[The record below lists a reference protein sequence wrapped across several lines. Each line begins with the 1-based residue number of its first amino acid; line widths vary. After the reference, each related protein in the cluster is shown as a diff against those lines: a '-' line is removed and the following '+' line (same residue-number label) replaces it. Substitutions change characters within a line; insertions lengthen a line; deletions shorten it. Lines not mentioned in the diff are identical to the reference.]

1 MFHVT
6 MKSTQCHGINIGS
19 QIMIIPGCPRTERLL
34 RSLESL
40 FGILTSIQDLQGCH
54 GEAKCLTNVSAEIEY
69 FTCSYKVEVP
79 SGQRAN
85 T

>member
-1 MFHVT
+1 
-6 MKSTQCHGINIGS
+6 
-19 QIMIIPGCPRTERLL
+19 MIIPGRPRTERLL

-40 FGILTSIQDLQGCH
+40 FGILTSIQDLQGRH

-69 FTCSYKVEVP
+69 FMCSYKAEVP